1 MRGFED
7 RMDLFSAMIEGPK
20 NTPYEDGLFFFDF
33 QLGPEYPSGRPI
45 VFLFWETYFSYS
57 FESGG

>member
-1 MRGFED
+1 MFFRSSLPSGITMRGFED

-33 QLGPEYPSGRPI
+33 QLGPEYPSGRRMN
-45 VFLFWETYFSYS
+45 FF
-57 FESGG
+57 

>member
-33 QLGPEYPSGRPI
+33 QLGPEYPSGRRMN
-45 VFLFWETYFSYS
+45 FF
-57 FESGG
+57 